1 MIKQAMKLGAMALLS
16 ALALSALAF
25 SAWAQPALYVAGTHY
40 EELPAPVRTNDAD
53 KIEVL
58 EVFWYGCGHC
68 FRFQPLIDDWA
79 QNAPDDVDYMHYPAI
94 WNELMKIHAQAFYT
108 AESLD
113 VVDAVH
119 NPIFEAINLQGNRL
133 QNERQ
138 LAALFTAN
146 GVDEEAF
153 SRAFNSFPVR
163 TKVNQAESRMQD
175 YQIRSTPNVIV
186 NGKYLVTTNEAVR
199 TQQDMLAI
207 VDFLVAQERAAR

>member
-1 MIKQAMKLGAMALLS
+1 MIKQAIKLGAVALLS
-16 ALALSALAF
+16 ALAW
-25 SAWAQPALYVAGTHY
+25 SAWAQPSLYVVGTHY
-40 EELPAPVRTNDAD
+40 EELPAPVRTNDAN

-68 FRFQPLIDDWA
+68 FRFQPLVDDWA
-79 QNAPDDVDYMHYPAI
+79 HNAPDDIDYVRYPAI
-94 WNELMKIHAQAFYT
+94 WNELMKVHAQAYYT
-108 AESLD
+108 AEALD
-113 VVDAVH
+113 AVDAVH
-119 NPIFEAINLQGNRL
+119 EPIFEAINLQGNRL

-146 GVDEEAF
+146 GVDQDAF
-153 SRAFNSFPVR
+153 SRTFNSFPVR
-163 TKVNQAESRMQD
+163 TKVNQAESRMQA

-207 VDFLVAQERAAR
+207 VEFLVAQERAAR

>member
-1 MIKQAMKLGAMALLS
+1 MIRQLMKQIGATA
-16 ALALSALAF
+16 ALATLAF
-25 SAWAQPALYVAGTHY
+25 SVWAQPALYVAGTHY

-68 FRFQPLIDDWA
+68 FRFQPLVDNWA
-79 QNAPDDVDYMHYPAI
+79 ENAADDVDYVRYPAI
-94 WNELMKIHAQAFYT
+94 WNELMKVHAQAYYT
-108 AESLD
+108 AEALD
-113 VVDAVH
+113 VVEDVH
-119 NPIFEAINLQGNRL
+119 GPIFEAINLQNNRL

-138 LAALFTAN
+138 LAALFSRH
-146 GVDEEAF
+146 GVSEEDF

-163 TKVNQAESRMQD
+163 TRVNQAESRMQQ

-186 NGKYLVTTNEAVR
+186 NGKFLVTTNDAVR

>member
-1 MIKQAMKLGAMALLS
+1 MIKQAIKLGAVAL
-16 ALALSALAF
+16 LSALAF
-25 SAWAQPALYVAGTHY
+25 SAWAQPSLYVAGTHY
-40 EELPAPVRTNDAD
+40 EELPAPVRTNDAE

-58 EVFWYGCGHC
+58 DVFWYGCGHC
-68 FRFQPLIDDWA
+68 FRFQPLIEDWA
-79 QNAPDDVDYMHYPAI
+79 QNAPADVDYVRYPAI
-94 WNELMKIHAQAFYT
+94 WNELMKIHAQAYYT

-113 VVDAVH
+113 VVGAVH
-119 NPIFEAINLQGNRL
+119 EPIFEAINLQGNRL

-138 LAALFTAN
+138 LAALFTEH
-146 GVDEEAF
+146 GVDAEAF
-153 SRAFNSFPVR
+153 SSAFNSFPVR

-207 VDFLVAQERAAR
+207 VDFLVAQERAAL

>member
-1 MIKQAMKLGAMALLS
+1 MIKQAMKLGAMAL
-16 ALALSALAF
+16 LSALAF

>member
-1 MIKQAMKLGAMALLS
+1 MIKQAMKLGAVALF
-16 ALALSALAF
+16 SALAF
-25 SAWAQPALYVAGTHY
+25 SAWAQPSMYVAGTHY

-68 FRFQPLIDDWA
+68 FRFQPLVDDWA
-79 QNAPDDVDYMHYPAI
+79 DNAPDDVDYVRYPAI
-94 WNELMKIHAQAFYT
+94 WNELMKIHAQAYYT

-113 VVDAVH
+113 VVDEVH
-119 NPIFEAINLQGNRL
+119 DPIFEAINLQGNRL

-138 LAALFTAN
+138 LSALFTSH
-146 GVDEEAF
+146 GVEEEAF

-207 VDFLVAQERAAR
+207 VDFLVEQERADR

>member
-1 MIKQAMKLGAMALLS
+1 MIRQLMKQIGATA
-16 ALALSALAF
+16 ALATLAF
-25 SAWAQPALYVAGTHY
+25 SVWAQPALYVAGTHY

-68 FRFQPLIDDWA
+68 FRFQPLVDNWA
-79 QNAPDDVDYMHYPAI
+79 ENAADDVDYVRYPAI
-94 WNELMKIHAQAFYT
+94 WNELMKVHAQAYYT
-108 AESLD
+108 AEALD
-113 VVDAVH
+113 VVEDVH
-119 NPIFEAINLQGNRL
+119 GPIFEAINLQNNRL

-138 LAALFTAN
+138 LAALFSSH
-146 GVDEEAF
+146 GVSEEDF

-163 TKVNQAESRMQD
+163 TRVNQAESRMQQ

-186 NGKYLVTTNEAVR
+186 NGKYLVTTNDAVR
-199 TQQDMLAI
+199 TQQDMLAV

>member
-1 MIKQAMKLGAMALLS
+1 MIKQAIKLGAVAL
-16 ALALSALAF
+16 LSALAF
-25 SAWAQPALYVAGTHY
+25 SAWAQPALYVEGTHY
-40 EELPAPVRTNDAD
+40 QELPAPVRTNDAD

-68 FRFQPLIDDWA
+68 FRFQPLVDDWA
-79 QNAPDDVDYMHYPAI
+79 HNAPDDVDYVRYPAI
-94 WNELMKIHAQAFYT
+94 WNELMKVHAQAYYT

-113 VVDAVH
+113 VVGAVH
-119 NPIFEAINLQGNRL
+119 DPIFEAINLQGNRL

-138 LAALFTAN
+138 LAALFTEH

-186 NGKYLVTTNEAVR
+186 NGKFLVTTNEAVR

>member
-1 MIKQAMKLGAMALLS
+1 MIKNIVKFVGAACILGLTAMS
-16 ALALSALAF
+16 VQ
-25 SAWAQPALYVAGTHY
+25 AQPALYVAGTHY
-40 EELPAPVRTNDAD
+40 EELPAPVRTNNPD

-68 FRFQPLIDDWA
+68 FRFQPLVDDWA
-79 QNAPDDVDYMHYPAI
+79 HNAPDDVDYLRFPAI
-94 WNELMKIHAQAFYT
+94 WNELMKIHAQAYYT
-108 AESLD
+108 AESLN
-113 VVDAVH
+113 VVDQVH
-119 NPIFEAINLQGNRL
+119 GPIFDAINLQNNRL

-138 LAALFTAN
+138 LATLFARY
-146 GVDEEAF
+146 GVGEEDF

-163 TKVNQAESRMQD
+163 TKVNQAEQKMSA

>member
-1 MIKQAMKLGAMALLS
+1 MIKQFLKAAITASVLSLLAS
-16 ALALSALAF
+16 AV
-25 SAWAQPALYVAGTHY
+25 WAQPALYVDGTHY
-40 EELPAPVRTNDAD
+40 ETLPAPVRTNDAE

-68 FRFQPLIDDWA
+68 FRFQPLVDHWA
-79 QNAPDDVDYMHYPAI
+79 ENAPEDVDYLRFPAI
-94 WNELMKIHAQAFYT
+94 WNDLMKIHAQAYYT
-108 AESLD
+108 AENLG
-113 VVDAVH
+113 VVDTVH
-119 NPIFEAINLQGNRL
+119 GPIFDAINLQRNRL

-138 LAALFTAN
+138 LAELFAAH

-153 SRAFNSFPVR
+153 SRAFNSFQVR
-163 TKVNQAESRMQD
+163 TKVNQAESKMSD

-207 VDFLVAQERAAR
+207 VDYLVEQERSAQ

>member
-1 MIKQAMKLGAMALLS
+1 MIKNILKFAGAAVFLSLAAMTLQ
-16 ALALSALAF
+16 
-25 SAWAQPALYVAGTHY
+25 AQPALYVAGTHY
-40 EELPAPVRTNDAD
+40 EELPAPVRTNNPD

-68 FRFQPLIDDWA
+68 FRFQPLVDDWA
-79 QNAPDDVDYMHYPAI
+79 HNAPEDIDYLRFPAI
-94 WNELMKIHAQAFYT
+94 WNELMKIHAQAYYT
-108 AESLD
+108 AESLN
-113 VVDAVH
+113 VVDQVH
-119 NPIFEAINLQGNRL
+119 GPIFDAINLQNNRL

-138 LAALFTAN
+138 LATLFARF
-146 GVDEEAF
+146 GVSEEDF

-163 TKVNQAESRMQD
+163 TKVNQAEQKMTA

-186 NGKYLVTTNEAVR
+186 NGKYLVTTNDAVR